1 MPERRLS
8 KLLVEESKYC
18 AGCGHGVANR
28 CLAECLDELSLSE
41 EAIGVCAVGCSC
53 WMIDT
58 FGIDWIQAPHGRAPA
73 TATGIKRC
81 RPDKTVVAYQ
91 GDGDCLAIG
100 MSETIHAALRGEMIT
115 VIFINNGN
123 FGMTGGQMAPT
134 TLAGQKTPTSV
145 SGRDASLTG
154 NPVDIIE
161 ILSSIGTTTY
171 LARGAIVDAASIGKV
186 KSYVKRALRCQKER
200 RGYAFV
206 EIVSPCPT
214 NWGLAPLA
222 AIKRIKEEVL
232 PVYAPGV
239 YKDVSNLGEEAPR

>member
-8 KLLVEESKYC
+8 PLLVEESKYC
-18 AGCGHGVANR
+18 AGCGHGIANR
-28 CLAECLDELSLSE
+28 CLAECLDELGLSE

-58 FGIDWIQAPHGRAPA
+58 FGIDWIQAPHGRSPA

-100 MSETIHAALRGEMIT
+100 MSETIHAALRGEMIS
-115 VIFINNGN
+115 VVFINNGN

-134 TLAGQKTPTSV
+134 TLIGQRTPTSV
-145 SGRDASLTG
+145 NGRDASLTG
-154 NPVDIIE
+154 QPVNIIDLLAA
-161 ILSSIGTTTY
+161 IPTTTY
-171 LARGAIVDAASIGKV
+171 LARAAVVDVPSISKA
-186 KSYVKRALRCQKER
+186 KAYIKKALRCQKEGI
-200 RGYAFV
+200 GYSFV

-222 AIKRIKEEVL
+222 AVKRVKEEVL
-232 PVYAPGV
+232 PVYPTGE
-239 YKDVSNLGEEAPR
+239 YKDLSGLDKEAAR